1 MTDIRKQALLAAA
14 NKAAFKPRSDIEGRH
29 YPKLHRAT
37 LTASLM
43 LVAIAGAAVAGPLED
58 GEAAYQREDY
68 ATAYRLLGP
77 LADQG
82 NAEAQDMLGT
92 MYVVGEG
99 VPKNYSEAVKW
110 YRRAADQGNAD
121 AQSHLGLM
129 YHNGLGVPQDYVE
142 AMKWCRLAADQGN
155 AEAQDMLGTMYDHS
169 GGVAKNYSEAVKWY
183 RRAADQGNADAQSHL
198 GLMYAAGE
206 GVPRDYVRA
215 HKWLNLSAARGNN
228 FAIKYKDNIA
238 QRMTPVQIAEAQ
250 KLAREWKPKPER

>member
-1 MTDIRKQALLAAA
+1 
-14 NKAAFKPRSDIEGRH
+14 
-29 YPKLHRAT
+29 
-37 LTASLM
+37 M

-68 ATAYRLLGP
+68 ATAYRLLRP

-99 VPKNYSEAVKW
+99 VPKDYSEAVKW

-169 GGVAKNYSEAVKWY
+169 EGVAKNYSEAVKVDH
-183 RRAADQGNADAQSHL
+183 RAADL
-198 GLMYAAGE
+198 GQCRRAE
-206 GVPRDYVRA
+206 PPRPHVRRRRGR
-215 HKWLNLSAARGNN
+215 ARGLRPCTQV
-228 FAIKYKDNIA
+228 A
-238 QRMTPVQIAEAQ
+238 QLVGRAGQQLCNKI
-250 KLAREWKPKPER
+250 

>member
-1 MTDIRKQALLAAA
+1 M
-14 NKAAFKPRSDIEGRH
+14 GH

-82 NAEAQDMLGT
+82 NAEAQDRLGT

-99 VPKNYSEAVKW
+99 VPKN
-110 YRRAADQGNAD
+110 N
-121 AQSHLGLM
+121 
-129 YHNGLGVPQDYVE
+129 
-142 AMKWCRLAADQGN
+142 
-155 AEAQDMLGTMYDHS
+155 
-169 GGVAKNYSEAVKWY
+169 SEAVKWY

-206 GVPRDYVRA
+206 GVPRDTSVHTSGSTCRP
-215 HKWLNLSAARGNN
+215 RG
-228 FAIKYKDNIA
+228 ATTL
-238 QRMTPVQIAEAQ
+238 Q
-250 KLAREWKPKPER
+250 